1 MNPRVR
7 YEIPT
12 QVEPNMLKQVTKL
25 VLTLAAVVI
34 FSHTLL
40 MPSAFAQLLPQ
51 ATAPEEKVAVD
62 PLGRTT
68 PRGTVEG

>member
-1 MNPRVR
+1 
-7 YEIPT
+7 
-12 QVEPNMLKQVTKL
+12 MLKQVTKL